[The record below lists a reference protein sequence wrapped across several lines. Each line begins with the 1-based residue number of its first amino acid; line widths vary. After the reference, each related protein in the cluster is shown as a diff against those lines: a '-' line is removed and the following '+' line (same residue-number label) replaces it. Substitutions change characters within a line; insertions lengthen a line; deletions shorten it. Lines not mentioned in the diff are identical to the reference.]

1 MKIAF
6 PVARNEGM
14 VSPVFG
20 HFGSAPFFMVVDTE
34 TSQFESIPNAD
45 LHHQHG
51 QCQPLAALNG
61 HTVDAVVVSG
71 IGSGALRKLVAAGVR
86 VYHGIVGSVSENLTM
101 IQNAKL
107 PEFDVSLTCAG
118 HNHEDGCIH

>member
-6 PVARNEGM
+6 PVERNEGTD
-14 VSPVFG
+14 SPVFG
-20 HFGSAPFFMVVDTE
+20 HFGSAPFFIVVDSE
-34 TSQFESIPNAD
+34 TNQSESILNAD

-71 IGSGALRKLVAAGVR
+71 IGAGALRKLHAAGVR
-86 VYHGIVGSVSENLTM
+86 VYHGIQGSVSENLNL

-107 PEFDVSLTCAG
+107 SEFDMSLTCAG
-118 HNHEDGCIH
+118 HSHNDGCIH